1 MSKLKI
7 VPFRSQITKND
18 FSNKISF
25 FATPKKQLIISDFFL
40 IQIEAMDYIYYLYR
54 PEIVLIEVLQKSSE
68 REQVSEIAYINHV
81 VTT

>member
-7 VPFRSQITKND
+7 VPFCSQITKND

-25 FATPKKQLIISDFFL
+25 FATSKKQLIISDFFL

-68 REQVSEIAYINHV
+68 REQVSEIAYINRV

>member
-25 FATPKKQLIISDFFL
+25 FATPKKWLIISEFFF

-68 REQVSEIAYINHV
+68 REQVSEIAYINRV